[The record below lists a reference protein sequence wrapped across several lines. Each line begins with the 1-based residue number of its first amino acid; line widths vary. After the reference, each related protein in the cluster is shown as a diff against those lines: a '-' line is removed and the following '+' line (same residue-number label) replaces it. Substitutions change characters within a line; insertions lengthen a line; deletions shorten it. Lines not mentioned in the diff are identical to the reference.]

1 MFWVFPPKMP
11 LLEVDDMLTQFASC
25 ASLGSAPR
33 RVSRH
38 TGAYSESALWI
49 PLFQFLQLL
58 ITLVKHTGSTS
69 FYDCPDLL
77 TGWDVVTSR
86 LHLLQHLARSQVRD
100 IPDWCSSGAFYFKF
114 LLEPYIICWRVDIEV
129 RVATQS
135 WVWCDF
141 PSAAAGGGK
150 KHGRHPREGFD
161 HAIQSVST
169 LQLPNMQLRRTYCC
183 ARYVDFAL
191 YSWEAC
197 TQRLSS
203 WKHVGC
209 LFYSTFYRIRKHDL
223 HRAYKCAQCE
233 GFARYSWQAC
243 TPRLFSQQACW
254 WSNYKYFNNTY
265 SYGLLLCAM
274 WGFCSVQLKKLEP
287 RDYSFWQHVVSHLYF
302 HRLALS
308 DYWRD
313 FGTSFCMWFY
323 QASGLTVMLATILM
337 LYMSCFGLLVSVDK
351 PRQVLPSASVGSVVS
366 AWQPEKPRCFIWW
379 VARTLWTQ
387 KGVCVKK
394 SGKFAWLGS
403 HPSLATRKEAT
414 VEVVHNCSSKACF
427 IVCAI
432 WAQISTAKAAAKG
445 CNFRTVMS

>member
-1 MFWVFPPKMP
+1 MP
-11 LLEVDDMLTQFASC
+11 
-25 ASLGSAPR
+25 PR

-129 RVATQS
+129 RVATQP

-141 PSAAAGGGK
+141 LLLPQEGGRNMADTQEK
-150 KHGRHPREGFD
+150 
-161 HAIQSVST
+161 VST
-169 LQLPNMQLRRTYCC
+169 MQSNLYLHFNYQICSCEGRTAVLDMWILLCTVEKLVLRDYP
-183 ARYVDFAL
+183 
-191 YSWEAC
+191 
-197 TQRLSS
+197 S

-254 WSNYKYFNNTY
+254 W
-265 SYGLLLCAM
+265 
-274 WGFCSVQLKKLEP
+274 VQLQILQQHLFLWATTVRDVRILLGSAEKLEP

-313 FGTSFCMWFY
+313 FGTSFCMWYY
-323 QASGLTVMLATILM
+323 QASGKNPWCWLQSSCST
-337 LYMSCFGLLVSVDK
+337 MSWRPILVSVEK
-351 PRQVLPSASVGSVVS
+351 PRQVLLPSASVGSVCQCCHS
-366 AWQPEKPRCFIWW
+366 QGCHCWS
-379 VARTLWTQ
+379 RTANVPQ
-387 KGVCVKK
+387 MIFQAV
-394 SGKFAWLGS
+394 F
-403 HPSLATRKEAT
+403 
-414 VEVVHNCSSKACF
+414 VVWP
-427 IVCAI
+427 I
-432 WAQISTAKAAAKG
+432 WAHISIATGSCVRITTLVQPPAS
-445 CNFRTVMS
+445 RV